1 MCSADMT
8 KSFGYT

>member
-1 MCSADMT
+1 MT

>member
-1 MCSADMT
+1 MRSVDMT

>member
-1 MCSADMT
+1 MCSVDMT